1 MSISHSA
8 WSFATPCFS
17 RKSCQAVFSVQS
29 PSQDLAAFKAI
40 LGVGG
45 RRLRQPLV
53 SAGRRPCRL
62 LATHT
67 YGV

>member
-1 MSISHSA
+1 
-8 WSFATPCFS
+8 
-17 RKSCQAVFSVQS
+17 
-29 PSQDLAAFKAI
+29 LAAFKAI